1 MAVTVGA
8 VKFGLWSVE
17 VAWDGDRVYRVR
29 FSRSAEPGP
38 VPPAVQQY
46 VSGRS
51 GADLLALTTP
61 VLEEEGVFPAIYR
74 AVRAIPYGE
83 TRTYGEIAHA
93 AGTGPRVVGNAMAR
107 NPVPLVIPCHRV
119 VGAHD
124 LGGFTPS
131 LEIKKALL
139 AMEQKGKK
147 GVGRTGA

>member
-17 VAWDGDRVYRVR
+17 VAWEGNRVYRVR

-46 VSGRS
+46 VSGR
-51 GADLLALTTP
+51 GTADLLALTHP
-61 VLEEEGVFPAIYR
+61 VLEEEGIFSAIYR

-83 TRTYGEIAHA
+83 TRTYGEIARA

-107 NPVPLVIPCHRV
+107 NPVPLIIPCHRV
-119 VGAHD
+119 VGARG

-131 LEIKKALL
+131 LEIKKELL
-139 AMEQKGKK
+139 AMEQKAKK
-147 GVGRTGA
+147 RDGRASA